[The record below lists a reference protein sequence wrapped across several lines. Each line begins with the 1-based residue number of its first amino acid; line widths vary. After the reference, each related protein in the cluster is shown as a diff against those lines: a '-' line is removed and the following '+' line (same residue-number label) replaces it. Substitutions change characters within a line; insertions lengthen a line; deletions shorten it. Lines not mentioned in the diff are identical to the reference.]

1 MTIEQLIT
9 LLAGIGT
16 VVSAG
21 VAFWAVLQMKKQ
33 RELSYLPDL
42 VISRM
47 FFDGCRC
54 QDAESYFANGWTPS
68 PFLKIEGDEEFV
80 FYLPLR
86 NVGLGTAKNISV
98 AWSFPIEEIVCKL
111 NDLGQK
117 NLPLTHFSFD
127 DGKITIQSESLGNQG
142 LNSWFNQQK
151 SSLEYLLPVTV
162 KSEPVKLE
170 FPILFTQLCSYLFF
184 FHEKNNDPNSM
195 QNFPV
200 IRAHFEYYDIGGELH
215 KTDFDINVLLRHAEG
230 DGRIVSGE
238 LEATKLSQ
246 RST

>member
-42 VISRM
+42 VIARM
-47 FFDGCRC
+47 FFDGCHFP
-54 QDAESYFANGWTPS
+54 DVKSYFANAWRPS
-68 PFLKIEGDEEFV
+68 PSERVEGDEEIL
-80 FYLPLR
+80 FYMPLR

-98 AWSFPIEEIVCKL
+98 VWSFPIEEVVCQL

-117 NLPLTHFSFD
+117 SLPSAHFSLEN
-127 DGKITIQSESLGNQG
+127 GKITIQSESLGNQG

-151 SSLEYLLPVTV
+151 TSLEYLLPITV

-195 QNFPV
+195 QNFPA
-200 IRAHFEYYDIGGELH
+200 IRAHFEYYDIGGKSR
-215 KTDFDINVLLRHAEG
+215 KTDFDIRVQLRQAESS
-230 DGRIVSGE
+230 GRIVSGE
-238 LEATKLSQ
+238 LGVANVKT
-246 RST
+246 